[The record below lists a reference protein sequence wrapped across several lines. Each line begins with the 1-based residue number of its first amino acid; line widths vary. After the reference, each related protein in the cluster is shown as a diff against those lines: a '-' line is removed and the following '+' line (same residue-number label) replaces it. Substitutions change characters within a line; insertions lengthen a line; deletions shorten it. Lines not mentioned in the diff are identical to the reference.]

1 MAATT
6 NVARLSPKLISEAK
20 IKIVTPMNNE
30 QVSANILSI
39 IFFSKGLASVF
50 FNQLETELL
59 RL

>member
-1 MAATT
+1 MANIT
-6 NVARLSPKLISEAK
+6 NVARLRPKLISEAK

-50 FNQLETELL
+50 FNKLKAELL
-59 RL
+59 CL